1 MIPRNRQLQQRNDAR
16 KRSDTSVSRAN
27 VDSAADAQ
35 ARAAGAQEA
44 SQPSSASLTA
54 LTTAAV
60 AVSALPAAAS
70 SAWQRRFV
78 NDALAPAFLA
88 VVANGGAIVT
98 PVFSDG
104 TNWRCG

>member
-1 MIPRNRQLQQRNDAR
+1 MIPRSRQLQQRNDAR
-16 KRSDTSVSRAN
+16 KRSATDVRRAS

-35 ARAAGAQEA
+35 NRAGAAQAA
-44 SQPSSASLTA
+44 SQPSNASLTA

-60 AVSALPAAAS
+60 AVSALPSAAS

-78 NDALAPAFLA
+78 NDALTPVFLA
-88 VVANGGAIVT
+88 AVVGGGAVVT

-104 TNWRCG
+104 SQWVVG